1 MKNFLMRGVLLLALL
16 SALILPAS
24 AAFSNTDSTNIA
36 NIKSY
41 TYDIKTAVTSG
52 TLASNV
58 SSIKTSTANISGF
71 VQTISTT
78 LTALKGNV
86 ETISSRIGS
95 SNQSGFTSL
104 IAGIITIADKIDTS
118 NSRLSD
124 VHNDLNITNT
134 RLSSTN
140 SKLDSVSSN
149 TSTTASNTTS
159 IKTDSTNI
167 LSTVSSIANSAI
179 LSQSLTGL
187 STEAKQDD
195 IILYQRVINTSLDKL
210 KELLKEETY
219 KSYAGRVLSSNNNAL
234 SYSNTGGFEETIL
247 DDFGLKQLGA
257 LFTAEKFSYN
267 VVIPGVGSTR
277 NYAKTPYGFLKNLSD
292 TLASD
297 EDKAIRDSQDQN
309 VDQIKQDFITGSSG
323 GSSLGKSDFGDL
335 STAGSTAKDL
345 ASLNGQ
351 ASISKFTDGLT
362 DANTSGMG
370 WFSAETKSALDTV
383 PASSTKRSPAR
394 DSDPYNMAGFSDNY
408 NWLFGGD

>member
-1 MKNFLMRGVLLLALL
+1 MKNFLMRGVVLLTLL
-16 SALILPAS
+16 STLVLPAS

-41 TYDIKTAVTSG
+41 TSDIKTAVTSG

-104 IAGIITIADKIDTS
+104 IVGIISIADKIDTS

-124 VHNDLNITNT
+124 VHNDLSITNT

-140 SKLDSVSSN
+140 TKLDSVSSN

-195 IILYQRVINTSLDKL
+195 IITYERVINTKLDKL
-210 KELLKEETY
+210 SSLAKDDTVKTY
-219 KSYAGRVLSSNNNAL
+219 GRQVLSGNSNLL
-234 SYSNTGGFEETIL
+234 SYSKTGGFQETIL

-257 LFTAEKFSYN
+257 LFTAEQFSYN
-267 VVIPGVGSTR
+267 VVIPGVGSTK
-277 NYAKTPYGFLKNLSD
+277 NIAKTPYGFLKNLSD

-297 EDKAIRDSQDQN
+297 EDNAIRDSQDQN
-309 VDQIKQDFITGSSG
+309 VDQIKQDFLTGSSG

-351 ASISKFTDGLT
+351 ASIGKFTDGLT
-362 DANTSGMG
+362 DANTSGLG
-370 WFSAETKSALDTV
+370 WFSSDTKSALDTV
-383 PASSTKRSPAR
+383 PSSSTKRSFAR

>member
-16 SALILPAS
+16 STLILPVS
-24 AAFSNTDSTNIA
+24 AAFDNSDSQNIA

-104 IAGIITIADKIDTS
+104 IAGVITIADKIDTS

-124 VHNDLNITNT
+124 VHNDLSITNT

-167 LSTVSSIANSAI
+167 LSTVSSIANSVI

-187 STEAKQDD
+187 STEAKQDST
-195 IILYQRVINTSLDKL
+195 IDKL
-210 KELLKEETY
+210 SEIYDRTMSLATEQ
-219 KSYAGRVLSSNNNAL
+219 AL
-234 SYSNTGGFEETIL
+234 NYGIQLILEDPTSALRFFNTGGTGKLSISRV
-247 DDFGLKQLGA
+247 GLSELGKM
-257 LFTAEKFSYN
+257 FYN
-267 VVIPGVGSTR
+267 ADMSTLINGKR
-277 NYAKTPYGFLKNLSD
+277 VPFKTMYGLLLNLSE

-309 VDQIKQDFITGSSG
+309 VDQIKHDFVSGSSG
-323 GSSLGKSDFGDL
+323 GTSLGKSDFGDL

-351 ASISKFTDGLT
+351 ASIGKFTEGLT

-370 WFSAETKSALDTV
+370 WFSSETKSALDTV

-408 NWLFGGD
+408 NWLFGGE

>member
-16 SALILPAS
+16 STLVLPAS

-104 IAGIITIADKIDTS
+104 IGGIITIADKIDTS

-187 STEAKQDD
+187 STEAKQDSTID
-195 IILYQRVINTSLDKL
+195 KISDVYDRMLNLASESSLNYNIQLILEDPTS
-210 KELLKEETY
+210 
-219 KSYAGRVLSSNNNAL
+219 AL
-234 SYSNTGGFEETIL
+234 RFFNTGGTGKL
-247 DDFGLKQLGA
+247 SLSRVGLSELGKM
-257 LFTAEKFSYN
+257 FYN
-267 VVIPGVGSTR
+267 ANMSTLINGQR
-277 NYAKTPYGFLKNLSD
+277 VSFKTMYGLLLNLSD

-297 EDKAIRDSQDQN
+297 EDKAIRDSQDEN

-362 DANTSGMG
+362 DANTSGMV
-370 WFSAETKSALDTV
+370 WFSTETKSALDTV
-383 PASSTKRSPAR
+383 PASSTKRAPAR
-394 DSDPYNMAGFSDNY
+394 DSDPYNMSGFSDNY